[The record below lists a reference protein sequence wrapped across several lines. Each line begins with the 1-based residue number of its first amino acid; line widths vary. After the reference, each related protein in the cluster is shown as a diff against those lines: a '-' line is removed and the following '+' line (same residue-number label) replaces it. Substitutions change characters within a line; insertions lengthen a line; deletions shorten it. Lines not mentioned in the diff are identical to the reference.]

1 MVILLQFPCLLGK
14 LSFPNVYLLA
24 SNEKIISTQ
33 HKMALLMP
41 ADCVLKIFLPLYQD
55 LELSAFR
62 LQGT

>member
-1 MVILLQFPCLLGK
+1 MVILLQFSYLLVK

-33 HKMALLMP
+33 HKMALLML
-41 ADCVLKIFLPLYQD
+41 ANRVLKIFLPLYQD